1 MSKALGQCC
10 PMGKLLARPRMAQ
23 IFLVWSKIWHCVRR
37 LSSLLA
43 SEDRGIGG
51 SGAAPGRAGREGPTG
66 EGRHAVNGE
75 GAHQV
80 CMETSNRRG
89 GGCGMQHAI
98 DRRRSRLKYIWPDG
112 RAARRSPSPPG
123 TRPIVRTWKRLASS
137 SSRHY
142 RTRRLVFSTVVCSAS
157 L

>member
-1 MSKALGQCC
+1 MSKGSWPVLPNGKTPGQATYVWLNFFFLGF
-10 PMGKLLARPRMAQ
+10 GLKSGTVNAASLAC
-23 IFLVWSKIWHCVRR
+23 WHQRYRYKV
-37 LSSLLA
+37 A
-43 SEDRGIGG
+43 
-51 SGAAPGRAGREGPTG
+51 AAPLHAGPAEGPTG

-123 TRPIVRTWKRLASS
+123 TRPIGRAWESFIVVSSLPYPPARLQYSS
-137 SSRHY
+137 MQR
-142 RTRRLVFSTVVCSAS
+142 
-157 L
+157 

>member
-123 TRPIVRTWKRLASS
+123 TRPIGRAWESFIVVSSLPYPPARLQYSS
-137 SSRHY
+137 MQR
-142 RTRRLVFSTVVCSAS
+142 
-157 L
+157 